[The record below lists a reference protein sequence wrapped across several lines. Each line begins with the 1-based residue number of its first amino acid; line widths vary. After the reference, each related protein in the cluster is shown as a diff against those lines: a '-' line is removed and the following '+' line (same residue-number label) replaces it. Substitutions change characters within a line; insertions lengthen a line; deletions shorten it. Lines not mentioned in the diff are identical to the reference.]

1 MKRLE
6 RSEERG
12 GVGLVVYEG
21 LWCCSRRQTG
31 WCRFRR
37 SSPDCTSMGRAV
49 KRVMIG
55 RGAYY
60 GKDPRQKSGLLDVSQ
75 VERRQIIR
83 PHLTALLWHNSEA
96 QLIVV
101 ELEPDIFA

>member
-1 MKRLE
+1 MTRLE

-12 GVGLVVYEG
+12 EVGPEVYEG

-37 SSPDCTSMGRAV
+37 SNPECTQSMSRAV

-60 GKDPRQKSGLLDVSQ
+60 GKDPRQ
-75 VERRQIIR
+75 
-83 PHLTALLWHNSEA
+83 
-96 QLIVV
+96 
-101 ELEPDIFA
+101 

>member
-1 MKRLE
+1 MRLE

-12 GVGLVVYEG
+12 GVGLEVYED

-37 SSPDCTSMGRAV
+37 SSPDFPQSMGRAV
-49 KRVMIG
+49 KRVFIG

-75 VERRQIIR
+75 VERRQTYA
-83 PHLTALLWHNSEA
+83 HT
-96 QLIVV
+96 
-101 ELEPDIFA
+101 